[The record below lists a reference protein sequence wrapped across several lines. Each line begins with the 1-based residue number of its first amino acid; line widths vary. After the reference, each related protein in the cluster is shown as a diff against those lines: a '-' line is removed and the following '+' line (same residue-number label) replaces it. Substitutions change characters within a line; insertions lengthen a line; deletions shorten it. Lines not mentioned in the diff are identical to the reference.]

1 MANFKTR
8 ARTIDMLGK
17 QQIAG
22 IPTAISELF
31 KNAYDAYATVAK
43 VDFFKTLDLFV
54 LGDNGIGMTRNDFE
68 NKWLAIGTDSK
79 FKKKSEF
86 VPDGMLERPI
96 LGEKGIGRLAISTI
110 GQQVLI
116 ITRAKRNNKLHNL
129 VVSYIHWGIFEIPG
143 INLEDINI
151 PIIEIHGNNLPSEE
165 DVNNLINDFRKNI
178 DKYIQILD
186 AEQIENFYNDFE
198 SAKDKFKIQ
207 LIAQKIGTTSIV
219 NESGTQFFITP
230 VNELLEEQISDWNA
244 TNKTSSLRQTLV
256 GFYNTMTNPVE
267 KQEMKTIFNVY
278 ERLESCN
285 NLLEDSRFWS
295 EEDFNKSDVYFSGNF
310 NEYGVFN
317 GKIRI
322 YGYEQDYTIK
332 CTTKSNPLFC
342 GPFKITLGFIPGRP
356 SESLLNEKDYIDYD
370 ERLKALGAIYIYRN
384 NIRMLPYGTPEFDFL
399 KLEIERTKK
408 AGDFLFSHRRM
419 FAAIELT
426 NENNYMLKEKAGRE
440 GFIEN
445 KAYIE
450 FKEILI
456 NLLKNIM
463 TDFLKKDAKI
473 NSTYENKKKELLEI
487 DKRNKALK
495 EQEKKNKVIIQNFK
509 KLLQSLLNEFENQS
523 FISGIDFKIK
533 GFYVSVDKYK
543 YAKNIDDLL
552 DIKTEIINYINDF
565 QTRYKITKPRGVV
578 LPENVDDA
586 LDNYIKKYEDIKGY
600 ITKEVENLVC
610 LIDSTVEELSNCN
623 TVENY
628 KNILNEQLE
637 LVQKVKTY
645 KKKRFDSIIDIV
657 NKNLEIIIKQITLPQ
672 DSKLQELEDYLKF
685 QLSLNEHDNKILA
698 INYTKDVDKIKNE
711 YDNIF
716 EKIEY
721 ALLNSVSVSN
731 NELISNE
738 DLLEAY
744 QKEIINYKKN
754 NETDMELLQKGLAID
769 VINHEFTNNIK
780 YVRDNIK
787 HLRAWAE
794 QNTKLMEL
802 YNNIYN
808 GFMHLD
814 GYLALFTKLQRRLY
828 RTPIEISGSSIL
840 RYVQDIFK
848 EKLES
853 YKINLIASEPFKI
866 KIIKGFPSTFYP
878 VFINLV
884 DNSIYWLKEY
894 TREKNIYFET
904 DENNNWV
911 IRDNG
916 PGIKI
921 QDEQRIFEKG
931 FSRKESGRG
940 LGLYI
945 CKEVLKEEGF
955 DIYPDI
961 NNTDGAK
968 FVIVQ
973 GGDI

>member
-8 ARTIDMLGK
+8 ARAIDMLGK

-31 KNAYDAYATVAK
+31 KNSYDAYATIAK
-43 VDFFKTLDLFV
+43 VDFFKTLNLFV
-54 LGDNGIGMTRNDFE
+54 LSDNGIGMTRNDFE

-86 VPDGMLERPI
+86 IPNEMAERPV

-116 ITRAKRNNKLHNL
+116 LTRAKREEQIQNL
-129 VVSYIHWGIFEIPG
+129 IISYIHWGIFEIPG

-151 PIIEIHGNNLPSEE
+151 PIIELSGNIIPSE
-165 DVNNLINDFRKNI
+165 DDIDSLINDFSKNI
-178 DKYIQILD
+178 DKFAVEID
-186 AEQIENFYNDFE
+186 EQRKEIFNKDFKA
-198 SAKDKFKIQ
+198 AKEKFKVQ
-207 LIAQKIGTTSIV
+207 LLTQKIGNPSIINGV
-219 NESGTQFFITP
+219 GTQFFIAP
-230 VNELLEEQISDWNA
+230 VNELLEEQISDWNTA
-244 TNKTSSLRQTLV
+244 DKTSSLRQTLI
-256 GFYNTMTNPVE
+256 GFYNTMTNPIE
-267 KQEMKTIFNVY
+267 KQEMKTVFNVY

-322 YGYEQDYTIK
+322 YGYEQEYTIK
-332 CTTKSNPLFC
+332 CTNKSDSLFC
-342 GPFKITLGFIPGRP
+342 GPFKITLGFIPGRS
-356 SESLLNEKDYIDYD
+356 SESLLSEKDYNDYD
-370 ERLKALGAIYIYRN
+370 ERLKSLGAIYIYRN

-445 KAYIE
+445 RAYIE

-487 DKRNKALK
+487 DKQNKALK
-495 EQEKKNKVIIQNFK
+495 EQEKRNKVIINDFK
-509 KLLQSLLNEFENQS
+509 KSLLALLKEFESPS
-523 FISGIDFKIK
+523 FVSDIDLKIEDFK
-533 GFYVSVDKYK
+533 VSVDKYK
-543 YAKNIDDLL
+543 YTKNIDKLL
-552 DIKTEIINYINDF
+552 SIKTEIINYFNNF
-565 QTRYKITKPRGVV
+565 QTKYKITKPRGVI
-578 LPENVDDA
+578 LPENVDDI
-586 LDNYIKKYEDIKGY
+586 LDNYIKKYEDIKEY
-600 ITKEVENLVC
+600 IAKEVESLTC
-610 LIDSTVEELSNCN
+610 LINTTVEELSNCN
-623 TVENY
+623 TIENY

-637 LVQKVKTY
+637 LVQRAKSY
-645 KKKRFDSIIDIV
+645 KKNKFNSIIDIV
-657 NKNLEIIIKQITLPQ
+657 NKNLEIILKQITLPQ
-672 DSKLQELEDYLKF
+672 DSKLQELEDYLNF
-685 QLSLNEHDNKILA
+685 QLSLNEHDNKILT
-698 INYTKDVDKIKNE
+698 INYTKDIDTIKSE

-721 ALLNSVSVSN
+721 ALLNSISVSN

-744 QKEIINYKKN
+744 QKEIINFKKN

-794 QNTKLMEL
+794 QNAKLMEL

-853 YKINLIASEPFKI
+853 HNINLTASEPFKS

-884 DNSIYWLKEY
+884 DNSIYWIKEY
-894 TREKNIYFET
+894 TKDKNIYFET
-904 DENNNWV
+904 DKNNNWI

-916 PGIKI
+916 PGIKK

-945 CKEVLKEEGF
+945 CKEVLKEEGY

-961 NNTDGAK
+961 TNTDGAK

-973 GGDI
+973 DGDI